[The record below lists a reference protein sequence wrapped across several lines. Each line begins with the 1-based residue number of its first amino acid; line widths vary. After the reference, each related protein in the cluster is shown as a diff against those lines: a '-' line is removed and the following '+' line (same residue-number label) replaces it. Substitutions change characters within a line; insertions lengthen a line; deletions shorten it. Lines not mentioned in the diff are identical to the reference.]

1 MPMTNGW
8 NRFIYRLWAPIY
20 DAILGR
26 FYAAGRRQTMAT
38 LAACAGQRVL
48 LPGVGTGADLP
59 LLPVGTCAIGVDLSP
74 AMLVRAQVR
83 LPLSGRNVMLICGDV
98 QHLPL
103 GDGTCDAG
111 LLNLIVSVAP
121 DGAAC
126 LREAARVIQ
135 PGGPIVIFDK
145 FLADNA
151 TPGTGRRL
159 LNVLARRV
167 GTDINRRLSDLL
179 SGSGCAVVDD
189 RPSLFGGAY
198 RTVVVQTEQSAPV
211 SSGHPIAPRSPARS
225 HRHAPGR
232 PA

>member
-1 MPMTNGW
+1 MTNRW

-20 DAILGR
+20 DATLGR
-26 FYAAGRRQTMAT
+26 FYAAGRQRTVAT
-38 LAACAGQRVL
+38 LSARAGQRVL

-59 LLPVGTCAIGVDLSP
+59 LLPEGTCAVGVDLSP
-74 AMLVRAQVR
+74 AMLSRAHAR
-83 LPLSGRNVMLICGDV
+83 LPLPGRTVVLICGDV
-98 QHLPL
+98 QALPL

-126 LREAARVIQ
+126 VREAARVVR

-145 FLADNA
+145 FLPDSAA
-151 TPGTGRRL
+151 LGIGRLL

-179 SGSGCAVVDD
+179 AGSGCAIVDD
-189 RPSLFGGAY
+189 RPSMFRGTY
-198 RTVVVQTEQSAPV
+198 RTVVVHTMAPAADGAAV
-211 SSGHPIAPRSPARS
+211 PPEGVRQRDARLPPRPR
-225 HRHAPGR
+225 R
-232 PA
+232 